1 MADTYKH
8 GIYITEVATSLTPM
22 VTSTAAV
29 TVAIGV
35 AAQGPTNVPVLC
47 YSLAEF
53 AQTFGYEPESDTLT
67 LSEAAYVHFQL
78 YKVAPLIC
86 VNVFNP
92 TAHTSAASS
101 NFTLSYAR
109 TIMTAAQ
116 AKTEEFVSI
125 TSVKA
130 NYSDNSKV
138 DLLLEASGNTPADIA
153 YNKSGG
159 LVSTVAM
166 TAAGLAK
173 VNAPV
178 TGDVT
183 LTNFTITGQKPDVTK
198 VTASAIIGGVDEV
211 TGQTTGLACVEQVY
225 PKFGIIPGQIIV
237 PRWSTLSSVAA
248 MMKAQCQD
256 INGVFKAVAV
266 ADIST
271 TEIPNYTGVNEIKNL
286 DNYVDPHLIT
296 TWPKVALGG
305 KQSFLS
311 THVAAIMCRTDA
323 LHNDIPYKSP
333 SNESL
338 QCDQSILENGTD
350 MFLGRSQANYLNG
363 IGIVTALNFVGGWKC
378 WGNRTSAY
386 PSNTDPKDS
395 FIPVRR
401 MMNWVAN
408 TLVTSFWSKIDEPI
422 NKRLVESVV
431 DSAQIWLNG
440 LVARGALVGGRI
452 EFREDE
458 NPITDLAD
466 GIIRF
471 HVYICPPTPAR
482 EIDFTMEMD
491 VNYFSSLF
499 E

>member
-8 GIYITEVATSLTPM
+8 GIYIDEVATSLTPM
-22 VTSTAAV
+22 VTSTSAV

-53 AQTFGYEPESDTLT
+53 AEVFGYEPESDFLT

-78 YKVAPLIC
+78 YKVSPLIC

-92 TAHTSAASS
+92 LTHVSTATS
-101 NFTLSYAR
+101 NFELSYSR
-109 TIMTAAQ
+109 TIITAKQ
-116 AKTEEFVSI
+116 AKKEEFVALESI
-125 TSVKA
+125 KA

-138 DLLLEASGNTPADIA
+138 DLLLEASGSTPADIA
-153 YNKSGG
+153 YSKSGG
-159 LVSTVAM
+159 LVGATAL

-173 VNAPV
+173 VNAAV
-178 TGDVT
+178 TSEKT
-183 LTNFTITGQKPDVTK
+183 LVDFTVKGKKPDASK
-198 VTASAIIGGVDEV
+198 VPADDIIGGVDSV
-211 TGQTTGLACVEQVY
+211 TGQTKGLACIEQVY
-225 PKFGIIPGQIIV
+225 PKLGIIPGQIIV
-237 PRWSTLSSVAA
+237 PRWSCLSSVAA
-248 MMKAQCQD
+248 AMKSQCQD

-266 ADIST
+266 ADIDT

-286 DNYVDPHLIT
+286 DNYVDPNLIT

-338 QCDQSILENGTD
+338 QCDQSVLENGTD

-363 IGIVTALNFVGGWKC
+363 IGVVTALNFVGGWKC

-386 PSNTDPKDS
+386 PSNPDPKDS

-401 MMNWVAN
+401 MMNWISN
-408 TLVTSFWSKIDEPI
+408 TLVTSFWYKIDEPI

>member
-8 GIYITEVATSLTPM
+8 GIYIDEVATSLTPM

-86 VNVFNP
+86 VNVFSS
-92 TAHTSAASS
+92 TKHTSEQSKKFA
-101 NFTLSYAR
+101 LLYQR
-109 TIMTAAQ
+109 TIMSGDTARA
-116 AKTEEFVSI
+116 AEFISI
-125 TSVKA
+125 TSVTA

-138 DLLLEASGNTPADIA
+138 TLLLEAAGNTPADIIC
-153 YNKSGG
+153 KTKGG
-159 LVSTVAM
+159 LVSSIVLSFT
-166 TAAGLAK
+166 GLAK
-173 VNAPV
+173 VNAQV
-178 TGDVT
+178 TGGVT
-183 LTNFTITGQKPDVTK
+183 LVDFTVTGLITDVTK
-198 VTASAIIGGVDEV
+198 VTASDIIGGVDET
-211 TGQTTGLACVEQVY
+211 TGQTTGLGCVEQVY
-225 PKFGIIPGQIIV
+225 PKLGIIPGQIIV

-266 ADIST
+266 ADIDT

-338 QCDQSILENGTD
+338 QCDQSVLENGTD
-350 MFLGRSQANYLNG
+350 MFLGRGQANYLNG

-386 PSNTDPKDS
+386 PSNPDPKDS